1 MPRERLEV
9 ADVFRAYG
17 PAWRRARAGHLSLGQ
32 LKVMSAIERCR
43 TAALGGHVA
52 ACQDCGHMHV
62 AYNSC
67 RNRHCP
73 KCQGA
78 AARDWLAARK
88 AELLPVAY
96 YHVVFT
102 LPAPIA
108 DIAYHNKAVVYGLL
122 FKAAAET
129 LLTIAADPKHL
140 GARIGLTA
148 VLHTWGSAL
157 THHPHVHC
165 IVPGGGIS
173 LACPEPRSGGRRWI
187 SCRTGFFLPVRVLSR
202 LFRRLFLERLTA
214 AHEAGRLHFF
224 NDLARLQDPL
234 AFDAYLAPLRKIE
247 WVIYAKRPFAGPEAV
262 LAYLS
267 RYTHRV
273 AISNR
278 RLLALDNNGVTFRWK
293 DYRAKGRTRYK
304 RMTLAADEF
313 IRRFL
318 LHVLPTG
325 FHRIR
330 HYGLFANSGRAE
342 NLAQARELLGQPPPN
357 DQREPVAETDQP
369 LPLAQPC
376 PCCGGIMIVVETFE
390 PGQAPSRHPPRAPP
404 NGKAAGP
411 PTLPLRAA

>member
-1 MPRERLEV
+1 MPGERLEV
-9 ADVFRAYG
+9 ADIFRARG
-17 PAWRRARAGHLSLGQ
+17 PAWRQANAGHLSLGQ
-32 LKVMSAIERCR
+32 LKVMAAIERCR

-52 ACQDCGHMHV
+52 ACQDCGHIRV

-78 AARDWLAARK
+78 TAKDWLAARQ
-88 AELLPVAY
+88 AELLPVPY

-108 DIAYHNKAVVYGLL
+108 NIAYQNKAVIYGIL

-129 LLTIAADPKHL
+129 LITIAADPKHL

-173 LACPEPRSGGRRWI
+173 PDGDCWI
-187 SCRTGFFLPVRVLSR
+187 SCRPGFFLPVRVLSR
-202 LFRRLFLERLTA
+202 LFRRLFLEKLAAAYEARHLQFFGEHTRLVEYDEFAT
-214 AHEAGRLHFF
+214 
-224 NDLARLQDPL
+224 
-234 AFDAYLAPLRKIE
+234 YLAPLRKVE
-247 WVIYAKRPFAGPEAV
+247 WVIYAKRPFAGPESV

-273 AISNR
+273 AIANS
-278 RLLALDNNGVTFRWK
+278 RLIRFDDNGVTFKWK
-293 DYRAKGRTRYK
+293 DYRTKARDRQKV
-304 RMTLAADEF
+304 MTLATDEF

-318 LHVLPTG
+318 VHVLPYG

-330 HYGLFANSGRAE
+330 HYGFFANGGRSE
-342 NLAQARELLGQPPPN
+342 NLARLREMLNLPAPPDQSEPN
-357 DQREPVAETDQP
+357 TEAAETP
-369 LPLAQPC
+369 SLAQPC
-376 PCCGGIMIVVETFE
+376 PCCGGPMVVIETFE
-390 PGQAPSRHPPRAPP
+390 PGCPPRAPP
-404 NGKAAGP
+404 TSTASGP
-411 PTLPLRAA
+411 